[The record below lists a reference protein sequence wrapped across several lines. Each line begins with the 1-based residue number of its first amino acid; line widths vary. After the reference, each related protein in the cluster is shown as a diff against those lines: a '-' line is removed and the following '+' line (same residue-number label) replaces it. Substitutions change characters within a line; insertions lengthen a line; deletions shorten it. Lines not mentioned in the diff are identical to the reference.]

1 MQTSAPTAREAVTI
15 RAQAGCLNTDNLAY
29 IRQRPKTVGLGL
41 AW

>member
-1 MQTSAPTAREAVTI
+1 MQTSAPTAREVVTK
-15 RAQAGCLNTDNLAY
+15 RAQSGCLNTDNFAY